1 VLALAASLAARE
13 AAWTLPFAIVLVE
26 LTRGAGMRDAMRASA
41 PLWIALAALA
51 GIGATIAAHRQLLAS
66 SVGIRGPLE
75 NLVAQVDAVAYL
87 VTHPLLTLR
96 VNFDPDL
103 AVRGA
108 LDAGWWTK
116 LATIAAALAFAV
128 LQLRRR
134 PWLGFSI
141 LWFALAM
148 LPTHSFLA
156 RLELANDRQLY
167 LAMVGPA
174 LALGVGI
181 AALPSRAL
189 AVTAAVALASILGF
203 ATFVRVGDYSS
214 ESRLWSATVRASPE
228 NARAWNNLGYALAAE
243 GDVTGARAAY
253 EKALAIEPSSPR
265 ARGNLDAL
273 PR

>member
-1 VLALAASLAARE
+1 
-13 AAWTLPFAIVLVE
+13 
-26 LTRGAGMRDAMRASA
+26 
-41 PLWIALAALA
+41 
-51 GIGATIAAHRQLLAS
+51 
-66 SVGIRGPLE
+66 
-75 NLVAQVDAVAYL
+75 
-87 VTHPLLTLR
+87 
-96 VNFDPDL
+96 
-103 AVRGA
+103 
-108 LDAGWWTK
+108 
-116 LATIAAALAFAV
+116 
-128 LQLRRR
+128 
-134 PWLGFSI
+134 
-141 LWFALAM
+141 
-148 LPTHSFLA
+148 
-156 RLELANDRQLY
+156 
-167 LAMVGPA
+167 

>member
-1 VLALAASLAARE
+1 
-13 AAWTLPFAIVLVE
+13 
-26 LTRGAGMRDAMRASA
+26 MRDAMRASA
-41 PLWIALAALA
+41 PLWIALAALVA
-51 GIGATIAAHRQLLAS
+51 IGATVAAHRRLLAS
-66 SVGIRGPLE
+66 SVAIRGPLD
-75 NLVAQVDAVAYL
+75 NLVAQVDAVFYL

-103 AVRGA
+103 AVR
-108 LDAGWWTK
+108 DAIDVAWRAK
-116 LATIAAALAFAV
+116 LAAIVAVLAFGA

-134 PWLGFSI
+134 PWLGFAI
-141 LWFALAM
+141 LWFALAL

-174 LALGVGI
+174 LALGVAI

-189 AVTAAVALASILGF
+189 AVTAAVALAGILGF